1 MSAGEYSN
9 PLRKEEPSYKGNE
22 ITKCCKDFLKGL
34 LAKKIKKRLSIV
46 EAINHNWILKIKD
59 IVYNVQEKYKSDPEK
74 MILIMNNYK
83 LDDSVFENDKNS
95 VGYVTT
101 NTSENFDD
109 NNLNDKILSK
119 KRYRHPKI

>member
-1 MSAGEYSN
+1 MNAAEYSRQ
-9 PLRKEEPSYKGNE
+9 LCKEEPSYKGNE
-22 ITKCCKDFLKGL
+22 ITKCCKDFLQGL

-59 IVYNVQEKYKSDPEK
+59 IVLNIQEKYKSDPEK

-95 VGYVTT
+95 VTTT

-109 NNLNDKILSK
+109 NNLYDKVLSK
-119 KRYRHPKI
+119 KRYRNSKI

>member
-9 PLRKEEPSYKGNE
+9 QLRKEEPSYKWNE

>member
-9 PLRKEEPSYKGNE
+9 QLRKEEPSYKGNE
-22 ITKCCKDFLKGL
+22 ITKCCKDFLQGL

-109 NNLNDKILSK
+109 NNLYDKVLSK
-119 KRYRHPKI
+119 KRYRNAKI

>member
-1 MSAGEYSN
+1 MNAAEYSRQ
-9 PLRKEEPSYKGNE
+9 LYKEEPSYKGNE
-22 ITKCCKDFLKGL
+22 ITKCCKDFLQGL

-95 VGYVTT
+95 VTTT

>member
-1 MSAGEYSN
+1 MNAAEYSRQ
-9 PLRKEEPSYKGNE
+9 LYKEEPSYKGNE
-22 ITKCCKDFLKGL
+22 LTKCCKDFLQGL

-59 IVYNVQEKYKSDPEK
+59 IVLNIQEKYKSDPEK

-95 VGYVTT
+95 VTTT

-109 NNLNDKILSK
+109 NNLYDKVLSK
-119 KRYRHPKI
+119 KRYRNSKI